1 MLEAKGIRI
10 KDFPADE
17 ALWRVDWMEGIHK
30 NPSVQTEHLITVFL
44 TRLNCSGDT
53 PFYPLN
59 SKFIDSES
67 RRVAEIGVGLL
78 PLVWIG
84 SVWQNGHR
92 INEALMYDA
101 RTFAVDTSITK
112 TITFS
117 GMVDTLGNDRLIP
130 AHQYPLG
137 AKAWASVQ
145 NAPLFAIPYLGD
157 SYGLIIPAIE
167 VIRFYYIHSSS
178 SARALF
184 YGQYDLLFSDPECD
198 LEIPLPSVKLTPR
211 WGARHE
217 DAWVLARYI
226 ASKLFKKRA
235 QKIHNWVTLNV
246 DRNAQPK
253 SKPSESFFPFDGTTN
268 LKVEGIQIKG
278 DDGKVRFL
286 VTRLRNCSH
295 PMPYSEVTI
304 RIPEKSSNPAG
315 HEELRPIWYKTWP
328 SGLDIKNLPASNEQD
343 PDKNMA
349 ILYLEENEARFAALK
364 EKKLK
369 KEKLPPKPKEHVQK
383 PIDSDEEKTGLG
395 TSEGTHGKSDLIRTE
410 IRQDLVPDDDRA
422 PMTLTNFVDALAHL
436 RTQGLTVSTIQI
448 GEDKSEFRGE
458 TISFFE
464 KLGKSNRQWSVV
476 HIKPPKKRGI
486 IVAKVSNLEGC
497 AYVLEIE
504 RDPSR
509 IGESYSVLVISS
521 PRHTEIPT
529 TELESFKSDC
539 QTHKGW
545 PPVSNTSR
553 QFNRTFTPH
562 RKPEK
567 TATDIQK
574 NIDDPVDPSMG
585 KRIYDALARVGLV
598 KVSK

>member
-10 KDFPADE
+10 KDFPAGE
-17 ALWRVDWMEGIHK
+17 ALWRVDWMGDIHQ
-30 NPSVQTEHLITVFL
+30 NQAVQSEHLITVFL
-44 TRLNCSGDT
+44 TKLNCSSDT
-53 PFYPLN
+53 PFNPLN
-59 SKFIDSES
+59 SNCIDSGS

-84 SVWQNGHR
+84 SVWQDGRR
-92 INEALMYDA
+92 INKGLKYDD
-101 RTFAVDTSITK
+101 RTFAVDTSIVK

-117 GMVDTLGNDRLIP
+117 GTIDPFGNNRIIP

-137 AKAWASVQ
+137 SKAWTSVQ
-145 NAPLFAIPYLGD
+145 DAPLFAIPYLGD
-157 SYGLIIPAIE
+157 PYGLLIPVIE
-167 VIRFYYIHSSS
+167 VIRFYYIHSSF
-178 SARALF
+178 SARAIF
-184 YGQYDLLFSDPECD
+184 YGEYDRLFSDPECN
-198 LEIPLPSVKLTPR
+198 LAIPLPPVKLTLR
-211 WGARHE
+211 WGAKHE
-217 DAWVLARYI
+217 DAWMLARYI
-226 ASKLFKKRA
+226 ASELFKRRA
-235 QKIHNWVTLNV
+235 NKVHSLVTLQKLV
-246 DRNAQPK
+246 KDRPVL
-253 SKPSESFFPFDGTTN
+253 PESFFPFDGNTN
-268 LKVEGIQIKG
+268 LKVEGIKIKG
-278 DDGKVRFL
+278 DDGKLRFL
-286 VTRLRNCSH
+286 VTRLRNCTH

-304 RIPEKSSNPAG
+304 RIPEKSSNPTEQ
-315 HEELRPIWYKTWP
+315 EELRPILYKSWP
-328 SGLDIKNLPASNEQD
+328 IGFDIYSLPAKHDQE
-343 PDKNMA
+343 PDKDMA
-349 ILYLEENEARFAALK
+349 IFYLEENEARFSALK
-364 EKKLK
+364 GKKLK
-369 KEKLPPKPKEHVQK
+369 KEKIPPKPKEHVRK
-383 PIDSDEEKTGLG
+383 PIDSDEEKNGLE
-395 TSEGTHGKSDLIRTE
+395 TSEGTHGKSDAIRTE

-422 PMTLTNFVDALAHL
+422 PMTLTNFVNALAYL
-436 RTQGLTVSTIQI
+436 RTQGLTVETIQI
-448 GEDKSEFRGE
+448 GEDKSEFKGE

-521 PRHTEIPT
+521 PRHTEIST

-574 NIDDPVDPSMG
+574 NIDDPVDPNMG

-598 KVSK
+598 KISK